1 MGNPSL
7 SFTNSSLFLPLA
19 ISSVLLNVYL
29 VTRGTVSTKCSAIR
43 EKVEMFYDFVP
54 NLVNE
59 QISIS
64 GKTKQQFFP
73 LILVTFTSPPF

>member
-59 QISIS
+59 QIS